1 MLVDFK
7 IDPKA
12 QCALIKFNP
21 QNISSDK
28 DTKDLLSLMTIVCAD
43 FYLDPELELEQL
55 EEIITKGKEENK
67 QIEILID
74 EEGIELEFISA

>member
-1 MLVDFK
+1 
-7 IDPKA
+7 
-12 QCALIKFNP
+12 
-21 QNISSDK
+21 
-28 DTKDLLSLMTIVCAD
+28 MTIVCAD